1 VTDYQIALAF
11 IWFGP
16 VIAMAVAGLIY
27 LLAVQLNKYL
37 DDE

>member
-16 VIAMAVAGLIY
+16 VVAMAVAY
-27 LLAVQLNKYL
+27 LVYVLAAQMNKYL

>member
-1 VTDYQIALAF
+1 VTDYQLALAF

-16 VIAMAVAGLIY
+16 VIAMAVAY
-27 LLAVQLNKYL
+27 LVYALAVQLNKYL

>member
-1 VTDYQIALAF
+1 MTDYQMALAF

-16 VIAMAVAGLIY
+16 VVAMAFAGLIY
-27 LLAVQLNKYL
+27 LLAAQMNKYL